1 MTPADQIDIITGALA
16 GTANK
21 TLLAWAK
28 KHQIAAVGL
37 FLGDGDSVKVTQL
50 DEELGYVGL
59 AQPGS
64 PKLIN
69 TLLENGYLPVVSSI
83 GVTDEGQLMNVNA
96 DQAATA
102 LAATLGADLILLS
115 DVSGILDG
123 KGQRIAEM
131 TAAKAEQLIEQ
142 GIITDGMIVKVNAA
156 LDAARTLG
164 RPVDIASWRHAEQL
178 PALFNGMPMGT
189 RILACFV
196 SRRRSFPALN
206 FKIRKQSYGTLG
218 RAFYQA
224 ADQRFKQFN
233 DSLRFDYRLAEQDIV
248 GSVAWSKALVTVGV
262 LTAEEQAQLEEA
274 LNVLLEDVR
283 ARPQQILESDAEDIH
298 SWVEGKLIDKVGQL
312 GKKLHT
318 GRSRNDQV
326 ATDLKLWCK
335 DTVSELLTANRQLQS
350 ALVETAQNN
359 QDA

>member
-1 MTPADQIDIITGALA
+1 MMNPLIIKLGGVLLDSEEALERLFSALVNYRESHQRPLVIVHGGGCVVDELMKGLNLRVTPADQIDIITGALA

-50 DEELGYVGL
+50 DEELGHVGL

-189 RILACFV
+189 RILA
-196 SRRRSFPALN
+196 
-206 FKIRKQSYGTLG
+206 
-218 RAFYQA
+218 
-224 ADQRFKQFN
+224 
-233 DSLRFDYRLAEQDIV
+233 
-248 GSVAWSKALVTVGV
+248 
-262 LTAEEQAQLEEA
+262 
-274 LNVLLEDVR
+274 
-283 ARPQQILESDAEDIH
+283 
-298 SWVEGKLIDKVGQL
+298 
-312 GKKLHT
+312 
-318 GRSRNDQV
+318 
-326 ATDLKLWCK
+326 
-335 DTVSELLTANRQLQS
+335 
-350 ALVETAQNN
+350 
-359 QDA
+359 